1 MYANYK
7 RGAGDYS
14 GIAGKPNDENMITS
28 NVFDNFPNDFGLY
41 NMAGNVNEWVLD
53 LYRPLTTQ
61 TLVDVENH
69 DLNSFRG
76 NDYQNVK
83 RDQDGNAAEKDSLG
97 RLTYVPVE
105 DAEVADRDNYNKGR
119 VYDYLDGD
127 EDSGA
132 EYNTN
137 EYTLISDKARV
148 YKGGSWADRAYWL
161 SPGTRRFLDQD
172 RGSRTIGFRC
182 AMVRVGNSQGQ
193 DDAAANR
200 FGMKPNKRKNRR
212 RSRR

>member
-1 MYANYK
+1 
-7 RGAGDYS
+7 
-14 GIAGKPNDENMITS
+14 
-28 NVFDNFPNDFGLY
+28 
-41 NMAGNVNEWVLD
+41 MAGNVNEWVLD

-83 RDQDGNAAEKDSLG
+83 RDQDGEPVEKDSLG
-97 RLTYVPVE
+97 RLVYVPVE
-105 DAEVADRDNYNKGR
+105 DEEVANRDNYSRGR

-127 EDSGA
+127 EESGA
-132 EYNTN
+132 EYATN

-172 RGSRTIGFRC
+172 RASRTIGFRC
-182 AMVRVGNSQGQ
+182 AMVRVGNSSGV
-193 DDAAANR
+193 DDEQVNR
-200 FGMKPNKRKNRR
+200 FGMKPGKKNRR